1 MIRLRLALVAAIVC
15 APALAAAAPQS
26 SHPNIYAPSYNVRL
40 DVQPDGSLDVTE
52 AIRLTVGAKS
62 MSWFERVVPSRGTD
76 GITNVVALMDGQSA
90 PVTIESSG
98 DLKVRWEFS
107 PTANTTHTFEIRYRA
122 LHVLSREIDGPRLDW
137 TALPRRHT
145 YPIDS
150 AAVSLFAP
158 AGSAAARLTAT
169 GGEVAPAEPGRD
181 GIVIVGRNI
190 GRDRTIRIDL
200 TFEPNSIRP
209 VEAQWAILEQRQ
221 RDMLPAWLAGAATL
235 FVVGIGILVMLF
247 AQLPRPKV
255 ADEERAFVAPASAGA
270 VPPALVAL
278 LLSRG
283 RTDGW
288 LAMQAAFFRLVRDGQ
303 LTMTKRDGGRRR
315 SPAFDV
321 SLGAPGAAAPHEQWM
336 VDDVRAAGS
345 PADFRKLMQRWSRK
359 KGEFL
364 KRLRAEATANGWLH
378 AERVKSRGGL
388 MATGFALMIIA
399 LVTAL
404 AIALLA
410 PKLGPAPLSLAG
422 VTFAVGIIYI
432 VVSNAM
438 SLLAEPG
445 IREAARWDA
454 RVAELKEIV
463 KHGVSGQSTRDFE
476 RWFPTAIAAG
486 FGGKWLKAFAAQLSD
501 EGAELAWLTAL
512 GSPADAAAA
521 LAVIVAASTATH
533 GGGAGGAGGAG
544 GGSSGAG

>member
-15 APALAAAAPQS
+15 VPALSAAAPQS
-26 SHPNIYAPSYNVRL
+26 SHPNIYAESYNVRL

-52 AIRLTVGAKS
+52 TIALTVGAKS

-90 PVTIESSG
+90 PVTIEHGG
-98 DLKVRWEFS
+98 DLKVRWEFG
-107 PTANTTHTFEIRYRA
+107 PTANTTHTFEIHYRA

-150 AAVSLFAP
+150 ASISLFAP
-158 AGSAAARLTAT
+158 AGSAAARLSAT
-169 GGEVAPAEPGRD
+169 GGEVAPTEPGRD
-181 GIVIVGRNI
+181 GIVIVGRDI
-190 GRDRTIRIDL
+190 GRDRTIRVDL
-200 TFEPNSIRP
+200 TFAPNSIRP

-247 AQLPRPKV
+247 AQLPRPTV
-255 ADEERAFVAPASAGA
+255 ATEEQAFVTPAAAGS

-288 LAMQAAFFRLVRDGQ
+288 LPMQAAFFRLVRDGQ
-303 LTMTKRDGGRRR
+303 LTMTKRAGGRMR
-315 SPAFDV
+315 SAFDV
-321 SLGAPGAAAPHEQWM
+321 SIGAPGATAPHEQWI
-336 VDDVRAAGS
+336 VDEVRAAGS
-345 PADFRKLMQRWSRK
+345 PTDFRKLMQRWSRK

-364 KRLRAEATANGWLH
+364 KRLRAEATTNGWLH

-388 MATGFALMIIA
+388 MATGFVLMIVA

-410 PKLGPAPLSLAG
+410 PRLGPAPLSLAG

-445 IREAARWDA
+445 LREAASWDA
-454 RVAELKEIV
+454 RVAELKDIV
-463 KHGVSGQSTRDFE
+463 KHGVSGHSTRDFE
-476 RWFPTAIAAG
+476 RWFPIAIAAG
-486 FGGKWLKAFAAQLSD
+486 FGGKWLKAFASQLT
-501 EGAELAWLTAL
+501 EAGAELAWLKAL
-512 GSPADAAAA
+512 GSPADAAAS